1 MGDSYLESSNL
12 GRDLIRSIFA
22 FLDRPAYW
30 LLGIAYQLFFNVAS
44 ADIFSNNTIMKFYG
58 RVQVIL
64 GVFMMFQLAMVF
76 LRGIIDPDSFTGAK
90 DGKGGGTFL
99 KRVAMSLILITLL
112 MPISITS
119 PRNEYE
125 KQINNNGLLFG
136 TLYSL
141 QHRILSNNTIGRLVL
156 GTTDTSANYVDGDE
170 DKLETSSRVFSS
182 TILKAF
188 YRINLLP
195 KDKRTD
201 TGTKDPA
208 TLNKN
213 RVCQDMDSEFLNSY
227 TKLDADPGDIIAMVN
242 KTCTLD
248 DGLFGSKFLG
258 SKKYYFTYMP
268 LISTIVAIIFV
279 FILLSF
285 TIDIAVR
292 AIKLAV
298 LRLIAPIPLISYMDP
313 KGSGDEAFKSWSKT
327 LTSTYLDLF
336 IRLAVV
342 YFVIFIIQDM
352 IVNGIVIEHGS
363 GVIGVLSLIIIW
375 IGLFVFAKQAPKFI
389 KQVLGLKDSNF
400 NLFGGFAAMAGA
412 GALAAGT
419 LGSFNASR
427 TASRFSDITNNKNP
441 DSLMNRGKHL
451 LAGFAGA
458 AGGAVTGMT
467 AWAGAKDHQ
476 GKAVMDAI
484 NKRNATEIS
493 RGASGSTLMGRMSAT
508 GHRLFQGE
516 GATGFDK
523 DTREI
528 AQKKSISNSAK
539 DLFSYLE
546 GKGKTDG
553 ADYKVKTAGIEAL
566 GGDKVTGSLN
576 EFNRLKAA
584 ALAEERRTGKAADF
598 TFSGHTINAHDA
610 VATKIEEELSYA
622 AGDEWAFRQEAGNL
636 NSIRMD
642 QLLPGIKEQ
651 IIKAHPEWNTGR
663 EDDIRKINEESKA
676 IAKDTIVQELDT
688 KIRTL
693 HKDDGWTEE
702 QFNNEL
708 ARYSSSFGKTDNGY
722 AQKRDTY
729 NESLNAASDP
739 NNTGLYTRYEY
750 SGDEGNLGGS
760 FYATKLKKTSKAAGG
775 EAGRLESSDAYKKKQ
790 ADFNATK
797 K

>member
-76 LRGIIDPDSFTGAK
+76 LRGIIDPDSFSK
-90 DGKGGGTFL
+90 EKGGGSL
-99 KRVAMSLILITLL
+99 LRRVAMSLILITLL

-389 KQVLGLKDSNF
+389 KQVLGLKDSGF
-400 NLFGGFAAMAGA
+400 NLFGGLASLAGA
-412 GALAAGT
+412 GAVVAGT
-419 LGSFNASR
+419 IGSFNASR
-427 TASRFSDITNNKNP
+427 TASRFADSVNNKDPNT
-441 DSLMNRGKHL
+441 LFNRGKHL

-476 GKAVMDAI
+476 GKAVLDAI

-493 RGASGSTLMGRMSAT
+493 RGASGSTLRGRMDAT

-516 GATGFDK
+516 GATSFDAE
-523 DTREI
+523 TRNI
-528 AQKKSISNSAK
+528 AQKKSIEKAAK

-553 ADYKVKTAGIEAL
+553 AAENVKTANIDAL
-566 GGDKVTGSLN
+566 TGQDGVKVGVKSSLN
-576 EFNRLKAA
+576 DFNRAKAD
-584 ALAEERRTGKAADF
+584 ALARQQREGGAA
-598 TFSGHTINAHDA
+598 TFTINVEDAKGNKYTRTIDAHDA

-622 AGDEWAFRQEAGNL
+622 AGDWWAAGIGAN
-636 NSIRMD
+636 
-642 QLLPGIKEQ
+642 
-651 IIKAHPEWNTGR
+651 
-663 EDDIRKINEESKA
+663 
-676 IAKDTIVQELDT
+676 
-688 KIRTL
+688 
-693 HKDDGWTEE
+693 
-702 QFNNEL
+702 
-708 ARYSSSFGKTDNGY
+708 DNGFL
-722 AQKRDTY
+722 QKKATY
-729 NESLNAASDP
+729 NESLKDATLTQAEKDGPLYHEYTSQPYKKDKDGNDVTFTASV
-739 NNTGLYTRYEY
+739 
-750 SGDEGNLGGS
+750 
-760 FYATKLKKTSKAAGG
+760 LKKTSKAAGG
-775 EAGRLESSDAYKKKQ
+775 EATRRESSESYKKQQ
-790 ADFNATK
+790 ADYNATK

>member
-76 LRGIIDPDSFTGAK
+76 LRGIIDPDSFSK
-90 DGKGGGTFL
+90 EKGGGSL
-99 KRVAMSLILITLL
+99 LRRVAMSLILITLL

-201 TGTKDPA
+201 TGTKDPEKKK
-208 TLNKN
+208 KN

-427 TASRFSDITNNKNP
+427 TASRFSDITNNKDPNT
-441 DSLMNRGKHL
+441 LMNRGKHL

-553 ADYKVKTAGIEAL
+553 ADYNVKTANIDALTGEDGKKVGVTTSLNKFNRAKAEAL
-566 GGDKVTGSLN
+566 A
-576 EFNRLKAA
+576 RQQ
-584 ALAEERRTGKAADF
+584 RTGGAA
-598 TFSGHTINAHDA
+598 TFEVDVMDKDGNKYVRTIDAHDA

-622 AGDEWAFRQEAGNL
+622 AGDEWAYRQEFGQKNHDRL
-636 NSIRMD
+636 S
-642 QLLPGIKEQ
+642 QLKIENPGITDEKVLKDMIKSE
-651 IIKAHPEWNTGR
+651 IKA
-663 EDDIRKINEESKA
+663 DVSKA
-676 IAKDTIVQELDT
+676 NPTMSEADIEAEVAR
-688 KIRTL
+688 RTSS
-693 HKDDGWTEE
+693 
-702 QFNNEL
+702 FNN
-708 ARYSSSFGKTDNGY
+708 TDNGY

-750 SGDEGNLGGS
+750 SDNGKGDLSGNFVAS
-760 FYATKLKKTSKAAGG
+760 KLKKTSKAAGG